1 MEGRDELT
9 ERDKAILDFERS
21 WWTAGGPKE
30 ALIVERFELSAARYY
45 ELLGEL
51 IDSSAAERHDP
62 LVVHRLRR
70 ERQRRRRH
78 QADRHVQHPA
88 GSSPP

>member
-30 ALIVERFELSAARYY
+30 ALIVERFELSATRYY
-45 ELLGEL
+45 ELLGGL

-70 ERQRRRRH
+70 ERLRRRRD

-88 GSSPP
+88 GGSPP